1 MNTNWSY
8 CNNSLNELIEEVEE
22 YKGNV
27 VKLSKYLEK
36 KWWKTHAT
44 DKLEEIISFEL
55 WLKAQNK
62 TKPLIDEIRN
72 EVLWKINLLLNTIDK
87 QDKVIWL
94 LSTQIDKEKDE
105 SKKILDSYNQAKIE
119 IEKLDE
125 EASTDALTWLKN
137 VRWLEKEINRLIA
150 RYQSNKTLTWVSV
163 CILDIDDFKKIND
176 KFWHWNWD
184 NILKNLSLLLQNYFW
199 NEDFS
204 IFRKWWEEFV
214 IISEID
220 NKVFINRLN
229 SFFEKLKHNEIK
241 RDNKNKISVSFS
253 WATIYTK
260 SLSLWEKKAVTWNIP
275 SKKEIYETIV
285 QTLWQWLI
293 EAKSI
298 PWKGSIVEK

>member
-1 MNTNWSY
+1 MNDTNW
-8 CNNSLNELIEEVEE
+8 CNDWLHELIEEVEE

-44 DKLEEIISFEL
+44 DELEEILSFEL

-105 SKKILDSYNQAKIE
+105 SKKILDSYNQAKFE

-125 EASTDALTWLKN
+125 EASTDALTGLKN
-137 VRWLEKEINRLIA
+137 VRWLQKEINRLITK
-150 RYQSNKTLTWVSV
+150 YQNNKLLTWVSV
-163 CILDIDDFKKIND
+163 SILDIDDFKKIND
-176 KFWHWNWD
+176 QFWHWNWD
-184 NILKNLSLLLQNYFW
+184 NILKNLALLLQNYFW

-204 IFRKWWEEFV
+204 IFRKWGEEFV

-220 NKVFINRLN
+220 NKVFINRLH

-260 SLSLWEKKAVTWNIP
+260 SLGLWEKKSVTWNIP
-275 SKKEIYETIV
+275 NKKEIYETIV

-293 EAKSI
+293 EAKAI
-298 PWKGSIVEK
+298 PWKGQIVEK